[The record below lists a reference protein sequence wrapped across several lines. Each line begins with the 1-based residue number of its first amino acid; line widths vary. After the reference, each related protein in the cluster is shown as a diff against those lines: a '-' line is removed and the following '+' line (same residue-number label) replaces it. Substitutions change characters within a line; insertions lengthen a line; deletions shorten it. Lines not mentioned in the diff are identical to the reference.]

1 MTGVRLYTDEDAT
14 GESLVA
20 PGLLQG
26 ENRHGF

>member
-1 MTGVRLYTDEDAT
+1 MTGVRLFIDEDVT
-14 GESLVA
+14 GESSAA